1 MQSNKLQNV
10 NTDFSLATQH
20 NKSGLKTAK

>member
-10 NTDFSLATQH
+10 NTDFSSATQH
-20 NKSGLKTAK
+20 NKSGLKAAK